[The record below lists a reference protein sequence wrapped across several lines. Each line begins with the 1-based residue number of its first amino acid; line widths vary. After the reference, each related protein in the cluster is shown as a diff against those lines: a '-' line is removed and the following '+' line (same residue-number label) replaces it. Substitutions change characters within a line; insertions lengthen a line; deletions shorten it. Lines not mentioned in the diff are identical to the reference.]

1 MGNWDCLRNCSNCK
15 KGIYSGVYMKKK
27 LTVLLVIIS
36 IMMQMTACG
45 FADKAKNT
53 ASNVVDTVKEKAT
66 EVKDKVVDWYEQVD
80 LSKVEEGWNHAVD
93 FLSSTYAS
101 AMGSQYVQEV
111 GNVINMMKTHINEAM
126 GSARTVA
133 SEAGFAAEKWVA
145 DTFSIDAVAGGSA
158 YRADV
163 VGSNGLASVDVST
176 NYGENASLKY
186 YKTANGSASAQAKN
200 IIEKYNE
207 YANGV
212 DSPMSLEQYLDNR
225 GFNKNDLDALYASIY
240 EGQTRIIPSDQLA
253 AAKDYLNGKINKS
266 DDILKNKA
274 YVETLDN
281 LKDRLVAPDGTS
293 SKPMTYDEMQ
303 AVAEL
308 AQNGDF
314 KPEDFGITTSQ
325 IITPKYLIKQSVIS
339 GLTAAS
345 LNMAFSIGPDV
356 FSIIKE
362 AALGNGID
370 DEKLKEVGI
379 DGVLSGSL
387 ACSASYAHI

>member
-1 MGNWDCLRNCSNCK
+1 
-15 KGIYSGVYMKKK
+15 
-27 LTVLLVIIS
+27 
-36 IMMQMTACG
+36 
-45 FADKAKNT
+45 
-53 ASNVVDTVKEKAT
+53 
-66 EVKDKVVDWYEQVD
+66 
-80 LSKVEEGWNHAVD
+80 
-93 FLSSTYAS
+93 
-101 AMGSQYVQEV
+101 
-111 GNVINMMKTHINEAM
+111 
-126 GSARTVA
+126 
-133 SEAGFAAEKWVA
+133 
-145 DTFSIDAVAGGSA
+145 
-158 YRADV
+158 
-163 VGSNGLASVDVST
+163 
-176 NYGENASLKY
+176 
-186 YKTANGSASAQAKN
+186 
-200 IIEKYNE
+200 
-207 YANGV
+207 
-212 DSPMSLEQYLDNR
+212 MSLEQYLDNR

-293 SKPMTYDEMQ
+293 SKPMIYDEMQ